1 MGVATSVVNTMEF
14 IGSGII
20 ILIALIYKRGVLQK
34 KAFLIIL
41 VFSAGAF
48 IASALFVRFDNQA
61 NS

>member
-1 MGVATSVVNTMEF
+1 MEF

-20 ILIALIYKRGVLQK
+20 NFLIALNLQRGVPTE

-48 IASALFVRFDNQA
+48 IASLFVRFDNQA